1 MSTSQALLLQ
11 QKAPTIAEALT
22 WTISTM
28 LVVFECVFKID
39 KLPVHASSPC
49 LIAANIS
56 EPLAG
61 LHDVVLV
68 DKPLI
73 CLIYLPCSFKL
84 PFGRLWNV
92 VEYMAVQVVVY
103 IYIKL
108 INERLAQQESVAI
121 AIMRSLEYQ
130 MLMVAVIMLATLFL
144 PQSSSPSS
152 HSIAPFHFQK
162 RYFRFFLLPHYL
174 L

>member
-1 MSTSQALLLQ
+1 MWS
-11 QKAPTIAEALT
+11 
-22 WTISTM
+22 ISTM

-39 KLPVHASSPC
+39 NLPVHASSPC
-49 LIAANIS
+49 WITTRIS
-56 EPLAG
+56 QPLAS
-61 LHDVVLV
+61 LADVVLV
-68 DKPLI
+68 DKPLV

-84 PFGRLWNV
+84 PFGRLWYV
-92 VEYMAVQVVVY
+92 VEYMLMQIVVY

-108 INERLAQQESVAI
+108 INERLAQQQSVAI

-130 MLMVAVIMLATLFL
+130 MLMVAVIMLAALFL
-144 PQSSSPSS
+144 AQSSSPSS

-162 RYFRFFLLPHYL
+162 RYFRFFLSLPYL

>member
-1 MSTSQALLLQ
+1 MWS
-11 QKAPTIAEALT
+11 
-22 WTISTM
+22 ISTM
-28 LVVFECVFKID
+28 LVVFECVFQIA

-49 LIAANIS
+49 WITTSIS

-68 DKPLI
+68 DKPFV

-84 PFGRLWNV
+84 PFGRLRYV
-92 VEYMAVQVVVY
+92 VEYMAVQTVVC

-108 INERLAQQESVAI
+108 INERLAQQESIAI

-130 MLMVAVIMLATLFL
+130 MLMVAVIMLAALFL
-144 PQSSSPSS
+144 AQSSSPSS
-152 HSIAPFHFQK
+152 HSIAPLHFQK
-162 RYFRFFLLPHYL
+162 RYSRFFLFCLITYCE
-174 L
+174 

>member
-1 MSTSQALLLQ
+1 MWS
-11 QKAPTIAEALT
+11 
-22 WTISTM
+22 ISTM

-49 LIAANIS
+49 WIATSIS
-56 EPLAG
+56 EPLAS

-68 DKPLI
+68 YKPLV
-73 CLIYLPCSFKL
+73 CLICLPCSFKL
-84 PFGRLWNV
+84 PFGRLRYV
-92 VEYMAVQVVVY
+92 MEYIAVQVVVC

-108 INERLAQQESVAI
+108 INERLAQQQSIAI
-121 AIMRSLEYQ
+121 AIMCSLEYQ

-144 PQSSSPSS
+144 AQSSSPSS

-162 RYFRFFLLPHYL
+162 RYFRFFLSTPYL

>member
-1 MSTSQALLLQ
+1 MRSIS
-11 QKAPTIAEALT
+11 
-22 WTISTM
+22 TIS
-28 LVVFECVFKID
+28 VVFECVLKIG

-49 LIAANIS
+49 WITANIS

-68 DKPLI
+68 DKPLV

-84 PFGRLWNV
+84 PFGRLRYV
-92 VEYMAVQVVVY
+92 MEYMLMQIVVY
-103 IYIKL
+103 IYIQL
-108 INERLAQQESVAI
+108 INERLAQQESIAI

-130 MLMVAVIMLATLFL
+130 MLMVAVIMLTTLFL
-144 PQSSSPSS
+144 AQSSSPSS

>member
-1 MSTSQALLLQ
+1 MWS
-11 QKAPTIAEALT
+11 
-22 WTISTM
+22 ISTM

-49 LIAANIS
+49 WITANIS

-68 DKPLI
+68 DKPLVR
-73 CLIYLPCSFKL
+73 LIYLPCSFKL

-92 VEYMAVQVVVY
+92 VEYMLMQVVVY

-108 INERLAQQESVAI
+108 INKRLAQ
-121 AIMRSLEYQ
+121 
-130 MLMVAVIMLATLFL
+130 
-144 PQSSSPSS
+144 
-152 HSIAPFHFQK
+152 
-162 RYFRFFLLPHYL
+162 
-174 L
+174 